1 MKHFVWLLLWFS
13 LCAPLVHAGDGETS
27 PIQVGFSQ
35 TTLSSVDVN
44 DAVVALKVWFDQIL
58 SADGLNW
65 KFETIV
71 YQDPLELEAAVRD
84 GKVDVLTV
92 STMEYLRLASGGAL
106 VRPLTSEAGGLMQD
120 MQYLLVHVDSPIK
133 SIEELKGKKLII
145 DARHA
150 GETPMMWLEVELAK
164 RNLPQADKFFGSV
177 KRVKEKPSL
186 AILPVFFQQAD
197 ACIVRQQGLD
207 TVAELNPQ
215 VGKNVRILMKS
226 EPYLRGVTGFL
237 KNFPDDK
244 REKVVSSS
252 QKLDKSSKGRQV
264 LTLFKVDNI
273 LPMPDGALDSSAR
286 LKADYER
293 LVEKRK

>member
-1 MKHFVWLLLWFS
+1 MKYFFWLLLWFS
-13 LCAPLVHAGDGETS
+13 LSLSCVQAGDGEST
-27 PIQVGFSQ
+27 PIQVGFSS

-44 DAVVALKVWFDQIL
+44 DAVVALKVWFEQIL
-58 SADGLNW
+58 SAEGLNW
-65 KFETIV
+65 KFETTV
-71 YQDPLELEAAVRD
+71 YQDPRELDAVVRE
-84 GKVDVLTV
+84 GRVDVLTV

-106 VRPLTSEAGGLMQD
+106 IRPLTSEASGMMQD
-120 MQYLLVHVDSPIK
+120 MQYLLVHVQSPIQ
-133 SIEELKGKKLII
+133 SLEQLKGKKIII

-164 RNLPQADKFFGSV
+164 RNLPRAEKFFSSV

-197 ACIVRQQGLD
+197 ACLVRQQGLD

-226 EPYLRGVTGFL
+226 EPFLRGVTGFY
-237 KNFPDDK
+237 KDFAAT
-244 REKVVSSS
+244 RIEKIVSSS
-252 QKLDKSSKGRQV
+252 QKLDKSSKGLQV